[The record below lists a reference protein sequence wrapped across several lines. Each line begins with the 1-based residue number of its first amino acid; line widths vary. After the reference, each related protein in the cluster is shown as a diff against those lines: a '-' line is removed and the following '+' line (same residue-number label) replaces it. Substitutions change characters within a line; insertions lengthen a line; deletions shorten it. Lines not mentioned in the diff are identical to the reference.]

1 MWQVGSHP
9 FAGTT
14 SNNSNQSMVS
24 KEQDWKLR
32 YFALTRTRSNI
43 AASIDKI
50 RTLCIFFGSFLQLCW
65 YEIDHPMMKFGFC
78 NIL

>member
-1 MWQVGSHP
+1 
-9 FAGTT
+9 
-14 SNNSNQSMVS
+14 MVS

-50 RTLCIFFGSFLQLCW
+50 RTLCATFLVLFSNSVG
-65 YEIDHPMMKFGFC
+65 MT
-78 NIL
+78 